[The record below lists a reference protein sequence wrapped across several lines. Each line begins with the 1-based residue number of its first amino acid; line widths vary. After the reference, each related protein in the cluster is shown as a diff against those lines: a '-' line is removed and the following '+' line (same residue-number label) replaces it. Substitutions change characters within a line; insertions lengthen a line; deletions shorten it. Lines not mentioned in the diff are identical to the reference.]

1 MVLVDSS
8 AWIELFR
15 KKGDVIVSLA
25 LENLIEE
32 MQACFCGIVKLEVL
46 GGARDD
52 EKTVISN
59 LFSLLPYLPQT
70 EGVWDEAIRFQWRV
84 RKHGLNIP
92 WSDVLIAVVANR
104 NGHRIY
110 SRDKHFDTLANL
122 GLIQPYTPGYGGS
135 YQEP

>member
-8 AWIELFR
+8 VWIEHFR
-15 KKGDVIVSLA
+15 NNGDVMVSLA

-70 EGVWDEAIRFQWRV
+70 EAVCDETIRFQWHV

-92 WSDVLIAVVANR
+92 W
-104 NGHRIY
+104 
-110 SRDKHFDTLANL
+110 
-122 GLIQPYTPGYGGS
+122 
-135 YQEP
+135 

>member
-1 MVLVDSS
+1 MVLIDSS
-8 AWIELFR
+8 VWIELFR
-15 KKGDVIVSLA
+15 KKGDVLTSLA
-25 LENLIEE
+25 VENLIEE

-59 LFSLLPYLPQT
+59 LFSLVPYVPQT
-70 EGVWDEAIRFQWRV
+70 EATWDEVVRFQWRV
-84 RKHGLNIP
+84 RKRGLNIP
-92 WSDVLIAVVANR
+92 WSDALIATIANK

-110 SRDKHFDTLANL
+110 ARDKHFDTLAEM
-122 GLIQPYTPGYGGS
+122 GLIQPYSPGYGGS

>member
-8 AWIELFR
+8 IWIELFR
-15 KKGDVIVSLA
+15 RKGDVMVSLA

-59 LFSLLPYLPQT
+59 LFSLLPSPPSLQAA
-70 EGVWDEAIRFQWRV
+70 GCR
-84 RKHGLNIP
+84 
-92 WSDVLIAVVANR
+92 
-104 NGHRIY
+104 
-110 SRDKHFDTLANL
+110 
-122 GLIQPYTPGYGGS
+122 
-135 YQEP
+135 

>member
-8 AWIELFR
+8 VWIELFR
-15 KKGDVIVSLA
+15 KKGDVMVSLA

-52 EKTVISN
+52 EKTVVS
-59 LFSLLPYLPQT
+59 
-70 EGVWDEAIRFQWRV
+70 
-84 RKHGLNIP
+84 
-92 WSDVLIAVVANR
+92 
-104 NGHRIY
+104 
-110 SRDKHFDTLANL
+110 NL

-135 YQEP
+135 YQEL